1 MAFRNDT
8 VDDLKNL
15 SVERMLGAEHSLG
28 AANYMDIGE
37 NAAVAEPFAVEYLQS
52 ISLALLLAFCLQLKI
67 GEPII
72 LLRNLGFSEGCCN
85 GMRMRVLGIRRS

>member
-8 VDDLKNL
+8 VDDFNNL
-15 SVERMLGAEHSLG
+15 LVEQMPGAEHSFDV
-28 AANYMDIGE
+28 ANYMDIGA

-52 ISLALLLAFCLQLKI
+52 ISLALLLASCLQLKI

-72 LLRNLGFSEGCCN
+72 PLHNVGSCEGRCN
-85 GMRMRVLGIRRS
+85 GMRMRVL